1 MRVELFNAQQGTEA
15 MREIWPQVSEQ
26 LKAGKRLTVEIK
38 EWTKSREQEKHYHAI
53 IRHIAREAEHM
64 GAKWGEGDW
73 KRFLVDQFARDNPK
87 QGEAGR
93 IVPSLDGSGIVQL
106 GEQTSHFTITRASE
120 FISWLEAWA
129 TDKGIRIE

>member
-1 MRVELFNAQQGTEA
+1 MMIELFNAQQATERL
-15 MREIWPQVSEQ
+15 REVWPNILTQ
-26 LKAGKRLTVEIK
+26 LKAGKRLTCEFK
-38 EWTKSREQEKHYHAI
+38 EWNKSREQEKHYHAI

-64 GAKWGEGDW
+64 GAKWGEQDW
-73 KRFLVDQFARDNPK
+73 KRFLVHQFAQENPK
-87 QGEAGR
+87 EGQESR

-129 TDKGIRIE
+129 IDKGIPIE